1 MPGQNVYSNKM
12 AVIQVI
18 GALATNPFLLEDDKY
33 RFSVKD
39 FPEDFH
45 RYVFRAIIGIAT
57 QSDGGTIDI
66 DRIDPIEVEQWLKNY
81 PEWYQ
86 VFVSNDGVNWMKR
99 AMSAYVP
106 GKLHYYYNQLKK
118 YSFLNAMAEKGYDTK
133 SILDPTL
140 VDPVAVMKQQERFD
154 AMTIKDL
161 ISTIEMGVL
170 DLKEKYDSSENCI
183 ESQAADGLDD
193 LLGSLQESPEIGPAF
208 RSRFLTTAYR
218 GARRGTVLVETA
230 PQGVGKSREQAGE
243 SAHFA
248 VPLRYDTKKKEWVKD
263 GYSLKTLLISSELTR
278 KEVQF
283 MWLAYLTG
291 IPEENIAIHDV
302 TKEEEE
308 RLRVAT
314 DLLKNADLYFIEI
327 SNYDISDIENVIKR
341 YVLTKDVGYVFFDY
355 VGSTL
360 KIMSSSSRDSR
371 MSNLREDQILL
382 MFMDRLKNNLAKQ
395 LDIFIYTATQVSGNW
410 KEVKEAD
417 QQMIRGAKSIADKPD
432 GGWVLLPIR
441 ESDKLIVDQYKAKG
455 FVQEPSHVMHLY
467 KNRGNPLVNI
477 RIYGYF
483 QRNTC
488 RWTDCFVT
496 DFSGRMLDIQPT
508 DVEWDEDAE
517 QQAPAKPAEPAPKKG
532 KNSQTGSLTAQK
544 APDFG
549 QLPGE
554 KQPDEYGMIDD
565 DLPFDF
571 SEDQQKSTGWGK
583 NMNAPEAEQPP
594 EIPSFAI
601 AAEPTQ
607 PEPEQKPIKA
617 KPAWGVDPS
626 SKFDPNDF

>member
-1 MPGQNVYSNKM
+1 MPGQYVYSNKM

-18 GALATNPFLLEDDKY
+18 GALANNPFLLEDDKY
-33 RFSVKD
+33 RFFAKD

-45 RYVFRAIIGIAT
+45 RYVFKAIVGIAT
-57 QSDGGTIDI
+57 QSDGGNIDI

-118 YSFLNAMAEKGYDTK
+118 YSLLNAMVEKGIDTRP
-133 SILDPTL
+133 ILDPTL
-140 VDPVAVMKQQERFD
+140 VDPVEVMKRQERFD
-154 AMTIKDL
+154 AMTIRDL
-161 ISTIEMGVL
+161 ISTVEMNVL
-170 DLKEKYDSSENCI
+170 DLKEKYDSSENCV

-193 LLGSLQESPEIGPAF
+193 LLESLEEAPEIGPAF
-208 RSRFLTTAYR
+208 RSRYLTTAYR

-248 VPLRYDTKKKEWVKD
+248 VPLRYDLKKKAWVKD
-263 GYSLKTLLISSELTR
+263 GYNLKTLLISSELTR
-278 KEVQF
+278 KEVQY

-291 IPEENIAIHDV
+291 IEEERIAIHDIS
-302 TKEEEE
+302 KEEEE
-308 RLRVAT
+308 RLRVAK
-314 DLLKNADLYFIEI
+314 DLLRNANLYFVEI
-327 SNYDISDIENVIKR
+327 SNYDITDIENVIKR
-341 YVLTKDVGYVFFDY
+341 YVLAKDVGYVFFDY

-432 GGWVLLPIR
+432 GGWVLLPVR
-441 ESDKLIVDQYKAKG
+441 ESDKAIVDQYKAKG
-455 FVQEPSHVMHLY
+455 FVQEPTHVMHVY

-488 RWTDCFVT
+488 RWYDCFVT
-496 DFSGRMLDIQPT
+496 DFTGKMLEIQPT
-508 DVEWDEDAE
+508 EVTWDEEDEPQSPVRPIPLKPEKKAPTAPLE
-517 QQAPAKPAEPAPKKG
+517 APAAM
-532 KNSQTGSLTAQK
+532 
-544 APDFG
+544 PDFG
-549 QLPGE
+549 E
-554 KQPDEYGMIDD
+554 KPSKAAAKEDYIMPINDE
-565 DLPFDF
+565 LPFDF
-571 SEDQQKSTGWGK
+571 SDEEPTATGWGK
-583 NMNAPEAEQPP
+583 NMSSKMAEQPP
-594 EIPSFAI
+594 SIPSFAI
-601 AAEPTQ
+601 TEPTQ
-607 PEPEQKPIKA
+607 TEPEQKPDEA
-617 KPAWGVDPS
+617 KPAWGAS
-626 SKFDPNDF
+626 AFDPNDF

>member
-1 MPGQNVYSNKM
+1 MPGQYTYSNKM

-33 RFSVKD
+33 RFFAKD

-45 RYVFRAIIGIAT
+45 RYVFKAIVGIAT

-86 VFVSNDGVNWMKR
+86 VFVSNDGTNWMKR
-99 AMSAYVP
+99 AMAAYDP

-118 YSFLNAMAEKGYDTK
+118 FSLLNAMNESGIDTK
-133 SILDPTL
+133 PILDMTL
-140 VDPVAVMKQQERFD
+140 IDPVAIMKQQEKFD

-161 ISTIEMGVL
+161 IGWAETKVL
-170 DLKEKYDSSENCI
+170 AFKEKYDSSENCV
-183 ESQAADGLDD
+183 ESQAGDGLDE
-193 LLGSLQESPEIGPAF
+193 LLESLEESPEVGPAF
-208 RSRFLTTAYR
+208 RSRYLTTAYR

-248 VPLRYDTKKKEWVKD
+248 VPLRYDVKKKEWVKD
-263 GYSLKTLLISSELTR
+263 GYNLKTLLISSELTR
-278 KEVQF
+278 GEVQK

-291 IPEENIAIHDV
+291 IAEDNIDLHNLS
-302 TKEEEE
+302 KEEEE
-308 RLRVAT
+308 RLSVAK
-314 DLLKNADLYFIEI
+314 DLLKNAELYFVEI
-327 SNYDISDIENVIKR
+327 SNYDISDIENIIKR
-341 YVLTKDVGYVFFDY
+341 YVLTKDIGYVFFDY
-355 VGSTL
+355 VGSTQ
-360 KIMSSSSRDSR
+360 KIMSSSARETK

-432 GGWVLLPIR
+432 GGWVLLPVR
-441 ESDKLIVDQYKAKG
+441 ESDKAIVDQYKAKG
-455 FVQEPSHVMHLY
+455 FVQEPTHVMHLY

-477 RIYGYF
+477 RIYGCF

-488 RWTDCFVT
+488 RWIDCFVT
-496 DFSGRMLDIQPT
+496 DFEGKMLEIEPT
-508 DVEWDEDAE
+508 EVVWDEEAE
-517 QQAPAKPAEPAPKKG
+517 TKRTGTDEATPAKKGQQAPATEPMKPIELDNGKRINPIDPDLPVDDELPFSFTEGAQRQGWGQNMFAQSTEPAEECSFPVSEPAP
-532 KNSQTGSLTAQK
+532 
-544 APDFG
+544 
-549 QLPGE
+549 
-554 KQPDEYGMIDD
+554 
-565 DLPFDF
+565 
-571 SEDQQKSTGWGK
+571 SEL
-583 NMNAPEAEQPP
+583 
-594 EIPSFAI
+594 
-601 AAEPTQ
+601 
-607 PEPEQKPIKA
+607 EQKPDKG
-617 KPAWGVDPS
+617 KLAWGTDA
-626 SKFDPNDF
+626 FDPNDF